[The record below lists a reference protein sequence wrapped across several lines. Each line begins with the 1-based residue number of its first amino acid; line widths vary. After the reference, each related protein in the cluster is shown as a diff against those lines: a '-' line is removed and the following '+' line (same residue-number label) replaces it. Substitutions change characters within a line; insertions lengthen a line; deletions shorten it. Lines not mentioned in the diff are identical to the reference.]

1 MLFLFF
7 ILFEYLLCSQTTILL
22 CNFET
27 FCNDFTIDRNWGLT
41 DGLHPESINHDH
53 TLNTSAG
60 HYLFYTPQKLPPFF
74 DIKAEIKTKDWLQ
87 SSTDRAVCFRMWYY
101 SPQFALPFTIQIV
114 QGDDEQLT
122 RIIAS
127 IPGKD
132 PTINDWTLV
141 NIILPSEKI
150 KIAIRLNTSTVPLT
164 FDDLSVDY
172 CDGPRPSAP
181 ITLYAC
187 DFESSCREDFFSL
200 PNYPYQWL
208 IMNASDAVKIES
220 QAPSVDFTFG
230 NQSGHYAFVPNSNIT
245 KVANVGYLALQ
256 TSFNITENDTF
267 CLNFQY
273 YSYGRTMAGNLNVY
287 AQLLESSET
296 VQKLWLPIYHDLIY
310 TRGKWTWGI
319 INLPIGYYSL
329 LFRVDTTSTEP
340 YSFALDNISITSCDY
355 PPSIFTDDSAGL
367 LSFSCN
373 FDNLTMCEM
382 ENGEGSIIPTHNFTV
397 VTGDTVPNRKLG
409 PIRDHTS
416 NSSTGGF
423 IYWDRHLP
431 FTSTDLGYIH
441 PPKPMVVDL
450 SMCIRFAY
458 YIKSSID
465 NRNGTTLA
473 VTVGGCHGSSLWHIY
488 TDDSQ
493 GWQVIILPVPNVV
506 CMESFYFTVYQQPP
520 VEVSV
525 ALDDIAIEHCN
536 TLSPTTTTTST
547 ATTTIVI
554 TTVSTTIIT
563 TQAITTASTS
573 TMQTTTVILTTSTM
587 SPSTSTQNNARR
599 SLSLNE
605 FNAIILCFLL
615 KIFRKIF

>member
-7 ILFEYLLCSQTTILL
+7 ILFEYILCSQTAIFL
-22 CNFET
+22 CDFET
-27 FCNDFTIDRNWGLT
+27 FCNDFIIDNNWGLT
-41 DGLHPESINHDH
+41 DGLHPQSIDHDH
-53 TLNTSAG
+53 TLNTSSG

-87 SSTDRAVCFRMWYY
+87 PSTDRAVCFRMWYY
-101 SPQFALPFTIQIV
+101 TPQFTLPFTIQLV
-114 QGDDEQLT
+114 QGDDVQLS

-127 IPGKD
+127 IP
-132 PTINDWTLV
+132 
-141 NIILPSEKI
+141 
-150 KIAIRLNTSTVPLT
+150 AIRLNDSTIPLT

-172 CDGPRPSAP
+172 CDEPRPSP
-181 ITLYAC
+181 STNLYAC
-187 DFESSCREDFFSL
+187 DFESSCIEDFSSL

-208 IMNASDAVKIES
+208 MMKASDAIKIES

-230 NQSGHYAFVPNSNIT
+230 NQSGHYVFVPNSNTT
-245 KVANVGYLALQ
+245 KAGNVGYLALQ
-256 TSFNITENDTF
+256 TSFNITTNESF

-273 YSYGRTMAGNLNVY
+273 YNYGQTVAGNLNVY
-287 AQLLESSET
+287 AQLSESSET
-296 VQKLWLPIYHDLIY
+296 VQKLWPPIDRQHIY
-310 TRGKWTWGI
+310 TRSKWIWGI
-319 INLPIGYYSL
+319 VNLPVGYYSL
-329 LFRVDTTSTEP
+329 LFRVDTTGTNP

-355 PPSIFTDDSAGL
+355 PPSTFTDDNIGL

-382 ENGEGSIIPTHNFTV
+382 ENGDRSIRPTHNFTI

-409 PIRDHTS
+409 PTRDHTS

-423 IYWDRHLP
+423 IYWDRQLP
-431 FTSTDLGYIH
+431 FAPTDLGYIH

-465 NRNGTTLA
+465 NKNGTTLGL
-473 VTVGGCHGSSLWHIY
+473 TDGGCSGSTLWYIY

-520 VEVSV
+520 VVVAV
-525 ALDDIAIEHCN
+525 ALDDIAIEHCS
-536 TLSPTTTTTST
+536 TLSPTTTSIS
-547 ATTTIVI
+547 TTTTTVT
-554 TTVSTTIIT
+554 TTVSTTITTTTQIIT
-563 TQAITTASTS
+563 TTSTS
-573 TMQTTTVILTTSTM
+573 TLQTITSSTTTVILTTSTM
-587 SPSTSTQNNARR
+587 STSTSTQNNARR
-599 SLSLNE
+599 SLSLNG
-605 FNAIILCFLL
+605 FNVIVICFLL
-615 KIFRKIF
+615 KIFQKLL